1 MVLPGLSIRARGEKA
16 LSLLEFTLGSRNL
29 KDVLWLSNPNER
41 IGKLV
46 GLHVRGRAVLVSNT
60 LRTIQL
66 CKLPTGWFHNGELG
80 TPCILLRVADQVA
93 SK

>member
-1 MVLPGLSIRARGEKA
+1 MEPFRARGEQA
-16 LSLLEFTLGSRNL
+16 LSILEFTLGSRNL

-46 GLHVRGRAVLVSNT
+46 GLNVRGRAILVNNT

-66 CKLPTGWFHNGELG
+66 GAFTTVE
-80 TPCILLRVADQVA
+80 
-93 SK
+93 